1 MTMLRGIT
9 SRPGFIA
16 WMLGVILV
24 CEILATRF
32 AFTADNDLV
41 YVLGHPINI
50 VCAAKQHFGIPCPTC
65 GFTRGFVL
73 SVHGNIGGGWRLSP
87 SGPLAAIAIAGAA
100 LAFFAFAILQGCG
113 MYARVAVFRRWVG
126 AATLAYGVA
135 GTIVWLGTWIS
146 VVRALT

>member
-16 WMLGVILV
+16 WMLGAILV
-24 CEILATRF
+24 CEILATRL

-41 YVLGHPINI
+41 YLLGHPINI
-50 VCAAKQHFGIPCPTC
+50 VCALKQQFGIPCPTC

-73 SVHGNIGGGWRLSP
+73 SVHGSIGDAWRLSP
-87 SGPLAAIAIAGAA
+87 SGPLAAIAIVGAA
-100 LAFFAFAILQGCG
+100 LAFFAFAFLQRRG
-113 MYARVAVFRRWVG
+113 MYARVASFKRWVG
-126 AATLAYGVA
+126 AAALVYGMA

-146 VVRALT
+146 AVRALT